1 MDILLKCAA
10 AAVTAAVL
18 GLVIKKNNPETALLL
33 AIAAAIMLLTAA
45 FGAAENVFDFLRRL
59 IDMSG
64 IPEGIV
70 PIVLK
75 TVAVAIITG
84 FAADVCKD
92 AGQTSLSSVCEMVG
106 AMTAMYIAMPLFEI
120 VLETMGKLM

>member
-18 GLVIKKNNPETALLL
+18 GLVIKKNNPEIALLL
-33 AIAAAIMLLTAA
+33 ALGTACAVLLAA
-45 FGAAENVFDFLRRL
+45 FSAADEVLKFFKEFTDLTGL
-59 IDMSG
+59 PD
-64 IPEGIV
+64 EIV

-84 FAADVCKD
+84 LVSDICKD
-92 AGQTSLSSVCEMVG
+92 AGQAALSSVCETAG
-106 AMTAMYIAMPLFEI
+106 AMAAMYIALPLFKI

>member
-18 GLVIKKNNPETALLL
+18 GLVIKKNNPETALLMAL
-33 AIAAAIMLLTAA
+33 AAAVLLLLAA
-45 FGAAENVFDFLRRL
+45 FSALGNMFDFVREL
-59 IDMSG
+59 IHMTG
-64 IPEGIV
+64 LPEGIV

-75 TVAVAIITG
+75 TVAVAVITG
-84 FAADVCKD
+84 LVSDVCRD
-92 AGQTSLSSVCEMVG
+92 AGQAALSSACETVG
-106 AMTAMYIAMPLFEI
+106 AMAAMYMALPLFEI